1 MSNLSIRRAIRLQLL
16 LVVGAVL
23 LVGLLS
29 LRTIEALRIN
39 GTLYERI
46 ADSQRLIGDILPPS
60 LLIIEPYLTTIRLNQ
75 ANAWSRPDLR
85 RKLGAQIADYRQ
97 AMSDWRG
104 RPLPPEL
111 LRELERS
118 EMPAEAFF
126 LIVDKELLPAL
137 EAGRNDELASLLPR
151 LDELFVQHRESIA
164 RLAEMAHRNAAAVE
178 REANSRLVGEM
189 VMFVALCGGLVAFAV
204 LLGRRL
210 ARTVNRRVGEVVAAA
225 DAVARGDLRH
235 AIDDGGAG
243 DEIATIL
250 RALESMRVGL
260 AGLLAERERQNAELA
275 SQAAAMAIAK
285 ARAEQ
290 VERLKS
296 EFLATLSHE
305 LRTPL
310 NGIQGMLAIVATAPL
325 DDEYLDYVNY
335 AERSAAALYK
345 QIDDMLFYARLQA
358 DSAQPSDGEIELQ
371 GLLEALQHKYG
382 QQAAGKGLAF
392 EFAVR
397 GSLPLLV
404 RGDPAYL
411 QRALEALLENAVKF
425 TASGRVDFRVERQAA
440 DGADRLLFTVEDSG
454 PGLPEEG
461 IEQLFSPFV
470 QHDGSQTRSHGGTGL
485 GLALCQALVGALGGA
500 LRAANRPA
508 GGACFV
514 IELPLSDKS
523 LLPAD

>member
-1 MSNLSIRRAIRLQLL
+1 MQLV

-29 LRTIEALRIN
+29 LRTIDALRIN
-39 GTLYERI
+39 GPLYERI
-46 ADSQRLIGDILPPS
+46 AASQRLIGEILPPS
-60 LLIIEPYLTTIRLNQ
+60 LLIIEPYLTTIRLIQ
-75 ANAWSRPDLR
+75 ANAWSRPELR
-85 RKLGAQIADYRQ
+85 RKLDAQIADYRQ
-97 AMSDWRG
+97 AIADWRG
-104 RPLPPEL
+104 RPLAQEL

-137 EAGRNDELASLLPR
+137 AAGNGDELAALLPR
-151 LDELFVQHRESIA
+151 LDELFGQHRQSIA
-164 RLAEMAHRNAAAVE
+164 RLAEMAQHNAAAVE

-189 VMFVALCGGLVAFAV
+189 LVFVAICGGVIAFAV

-210 ARTVNRRVGEVVAAA
+210 ARTVNRRVGETVAAA
-225 DAVARGDLRH
+225 DAVAGGDLRH
-235 AIDDGGAG
+235 PIDDGGAG

-250 RALESMRVGL
+250 RALESMRAAL

-275 SQAAAMAIAK
+275 SQAAAMAVAK
-285 ARAEQ
+285 TRAEQ

-358 DSAQPSDGEIELQ
+358 ESGQPVDGEIELQ
-371 GLLEALQHKYG
+371 GLLEVLQHKYG
-382 QQAAGKGLAF
+382 QLAAGKGLAF
-392 EFAVR
+392 AFATQ

-404 RGDPAYL
+404 HGDPAYL
-411 QRALEALLENAVKF
+411 QRALEVLLDNAVKF
-425 TASGRVDFRVERQAA
+425 TATGGIGFGIERRA
-440 DGADRLLFTVEDSG
+440 GEGGECLRFTVEDSG
-454 PGLPEEG
+454 PGLPAEG
-461 IEQLFSPFV
+461 VEQLFSAFV

-485 GLALCQALVGALGGA
+485 GLALCQALVGALGGR
-500 LRAANRPA
+500 LRAANRPQ

-514 IELPLSDKS
+514 IELPLAEAAV
-523 LLPAD
+523 LPAA

>member
-1 MSNLSIRRAIRLQLL
+1 MSNLSIRRAIRLQLG

-39 GTLYERI
+39 GPLYERI
-46 ADSQRLIGDILPPS
+46 AASQRLIGDILPPS
-60 LLIIEPYLTTIRLNQ
+60 LLIIEPYLTTIRLIQ
-75 ANAWSRPDLR
+75 ANAWSRPELQH
-85 RKLGAQIADYRQ
+85 KLAAQIADYRQ
-97 AMSDWRG
+97 AMADWRS
-104 RPLPPEL
+104 RPLPPAL
-111 LRELERS
+111 LSELERS

-126 LIVDKELLPAL
+126 LIVDKEVLPAL
-137 EAGRNDELASLLPR
+137 AAGKSDELAALLPR
-151 LDELFVQHRESIA
+151 LDELFRQHRESIA
-164 RLAEMAHRNAAAVE
+164 RLAEMVKRNAAAVE
-178 REANSRLVGEM
+178 REANSRLVEQT
-189 VMFVALCGGLVAFAV
+189 VIFVAICGGLIVFAV

-210 ARTVNRRVGEVVAAA
+210 ARTVNRRVGEVVVAA

-235 AIDDGGAG
+235 PVDDGGAD

-250 RALESMRVGL
+250 RALESMRAAL

-275 SQAAAMAIAK
+275 SQAAAMAVAK
-285 ARAEQ
+285 ERAEQ

-358 DSAQPSDGEIELQ
+358 ESGQPVDGEIELQ
-371 GLLEALQHKYG
+371 GLLEVLQHKYG
-382 QQAAGKGLAF
+382 QLAAGKGLAF
-392 EFAVR
+392 EFATH
-397 GSLPLLV
+397 GSLPMLLH
-404 RGDPAYL
+404 GDPAYL
-411 QRALEALLENAVKF
+411 QRALEALLDNAVKF
-425 TASGRVDFRVERQAA
+425 TASGSVGFCIERQAA
-440 DGADRLLFTVEDSG
+440 AEGERLRFTVEDSG
-454 PGLPEEG
+454 PGLPAEG
-461 IEQLFSPFV
+461 IERLFSAFV

-485 GLALCQALVGALGGA
+485 GLALCQALVGALGGV
-500 LRAANRPA
+500 LRADNRPA
-508 GGACFV
+508 GGARFV
-514 IELPLSDKS
+514 IELPLAEPAG
-523 LLPAD
+523 LPAA